1 MASNYTE
8 NYGLC
13 QWEATDAVLHT
24 DFNGDNA
31 KLEKALSDLAEARER
46 LDRVAI
52 NMAYYTGR
60 LVTQQMIDS
69 GKYPPQ
75 RAMICEPFLNST
87 SKELTGGAVIQ
98 NNTLFL
104 NGTGASGSLTMR
116 YLSVNTPVWTQARMW
131 VHYNRGNLVPSI
143 NGEEMTLI
151 RSTPVASVTW
161 AGVGESEFFW
171 EGTGTGSVDLSL
183 NFNTGTSESMTIYD
197 FYIIFF

>member
-13 QWEATDAVLHT
+13 QWEATDQVLRT

-31 KLEKALSDLAEARER
+31 KLEEALSDLAEARER
-46 LDRVAI
+46 LDRTAI

-104 NGTGASGSLTMR
+104 NGAGASGSLTMR
-116 YLSVNTPVWTQARMW
+116 YLSVHETNWTQARMW
-131 VHYNRGNLVPSI
+131 VHYNRGSLVPSI
-143 NGEEMTLI
+143 NGEEMTHI
-151 RSTPVASVTW
+151 RSGPVASVTW
-161 AGVGESEFFW
+161 AGVGESEFLW
-171 EGTGTGSVDLSL
+171 EGVGKGSVDISL
-183 NFNTGTSESMTIYD
+183 NFNTGVSESMTIYD

>member
-1 MASNYTE
+1 MSTNYTE
-8 NYGLC
+8 NFDLC
-13 QWEATDAVLHT
+13 QWEPTDPVIRT
-24 DFNGDNA
+24 DFNADNEKIDAALTALEEA
-31 KLEKALSDLAEARER
+31 KTR
-46 LDRVAI
+46 LDRVAV

-104 NGTGASGSLTMR
+104 NGVGASGSLTMR
-116 YLSVNTPVWTQARMW
+116 YLSVHEPNWTQARMW

-143 NGEEMTLI
+143 NGEAMTHI
-151 RSTPVASVTW
+151 KSGPVASVTW
-161 AGVGESEFFW
+161 AGVGESEFLW
-171 EGTGTGSVDLSL
+171 EGVGESSVDISL